1 MRKFSQSFLEDLLG
15 RAYVSPRRR
24 QHQNVHRSHDDPCQI
39 LFNAI
44 GVDSYIRPHRHLL
57 DPRRETLVAVRGSMV
72 VLRFGDDGVVLESAW
87 LAACDSSSK
96 ERSDAAVCVE
106 VEPDEWH
113 TVIAVEEGS
122 VLLEVKAGPFDP
134 RRPKEPAPWAPA
146 EGDVE
151 AAAYLRFLRGEALR
165 T

>member
-1 MRKFSQSFLEDLLG
+1 MRKFSQAFLEDLLG

-72 VLRFGDDGVVLESAW
+72 VLKFGDDGAILESAW
-87 LAACDSSSK
+87 LAAGDSSSK
-96 ERSDAAVCVE
+96 ERADAAICVE

-134 RRPKEPAPWAPA
+134 RRPKEPAPWAPP
-146 EGDVE
+146 EGE
-151 AAAYLRFLRGEALR
+151 SGAIPYLQSLRAAALRA
-165 T
+165 